1 MSSEHEVDVVALWW
15 AVWDQKYLVIAIA
28 AVCALIA
35 LFVGFTMTPVYRAT
49 VVVTPTN
56 DQALSENSSLGGL
69 ASFAGLGLGMSG
81 EQLERAAVLQS
92 RHLVE
97 EFVRK
102 SDVFAELFA
111 QAKKAGIKDPGS
123 TWKTTERFRKTVL
136 DIQPDKL
143 KGTTTITVDWTDPAV
158 AALWA
163 NEFVALANKLM
174 RDKATADSTRNI
186 AFLDKEIDKTSSVEI
201 RRAMYNLI
209 EQETKTLMLASGR
222 MEYAFTVVDPAVAPQ
237 VRVRP
242 WRSLI
247 LLSGVTIG
255 LFLGCF
261 VVYCRERFARP
272 RPTTTN

>member
-49 VVVTPTN
+49 VVVAPTN

-174 RDKATADSTRNI
+174 RDKAIADSTRNI

-272 RPTTTN
+272 QPTTTN

>member
-1 MSSEHEVDVVALWW
+1 MRSEHEVDVVALWW
-15 AVWDQKYLVIAIA
+15 AVWDQKYLVISVA

-35 LFVGFTMTPVYRAT
+35 LFVAFTTTPVYRAM

-56 DQALSENSSLGGL
+56 NQALGENSSLGGL
-69 ASFAGLGLGMSG
+69 ASFAGLSLGMSG
-81 EQLERAAVLQS
+81 EELERAAVLQS

-102 SDVFAELFA
+102 SEVFAELFA
-111 QAKKAGIKDPGS
+111 QAKKAGIKDPSS

-174 RDKATADSTRNI
+174 RDKAIADSTRNI

-201 RRAMYNLI
+201 RRAMYDLI

-222 MEYAFTVVDPAVAPQ
+222 VEYAFSVVDPAVAPQ